1 MALLLYQAHVYTLP
15 PEFLKSLNL
24 ENVTDTVS
32 NDKNEFFFCYFF
44 FSFTLSF
51 FLFSSGIT
59 ECLLFSMKCV

>member
-32 NDKNEFFFCYFF
+32 NDKNEFF
-44 FSFTLSF
+44 LLL
-51 FLFSSGIT
+51 FLFFHPFILS
-59 ECLLFSMKCV
+59 LFIWHHRVSVV